1 MKKKRVTRSRRTGLK
16 VHDGAEVLVN
26 GVWLKGTVARS
37 MGNGAEV
44 DVRLDDGR
52 TMRNLTS
59 KDVRGRLDVEH
70 LDGEPE
76 DLPE

>member
-1 MKKKRVTRSRRTGLK
+1 MKKRATRSRKTNLK
-16 VHDGAEVLVN
+16 VHDGAEVRIN
-26 GVWLKGTVARS
+26 DVWLKGTVARS
-37 MGNGAEV
+37 MGGGAEV

-59 KDVRGRLDVEH
+59 KDVRPRLDIEH

-76 DLPE
+76 DVEE

>member
-1 MKKKRVTRSRRTGLK
+1 MKKKATRSRRTGLK
-16 VHDGAEVLVN
+16 VHDLAEVLVN
-26 GVWLKGTVARS
+26 GAWLKGTVARS

-59 KDVRGRLDVEH
+59 KDVRPCLVIEH
-70 LDGEPE
+70 LDGEPD